1 MERARIVGI
10 KVCSEMVKKMFVEL
24 LIDSCQEVGGS
35 SKGEEGD

>member
-10 KVCSEMVKKMFVEL
+10 KVCSEMVQKMFVEL